1 MRVATRRIISRRLD
15 AIPTEDGQLLL
26 KLKRKKKGVCVKN
39 IEIGLLRRGH
49 NVLGIKNDM
58 KF

>member
-26 KLKRKKKGVCVKN
+26 KLKRKKKGVCVCEKYRKWASAARPQRV
-39 IEIGLLRRGH
+39 GYQ
-49 NVLGIKNDM
+49 K
-58 KF
+58 